1 MYSRLKPPASSR
13 GYRGGASGDGGEG
26 GMDPGESRL
35 GVSGN
40 GDTSLSCSVKSTAC
54 VGGKQ
59 AKTADRSLSQEKQ
72 GPKKTVF
79 SILMVIYDVN
89 K

>member
-1 MYSRLKPPASSR
+1 MAK
-13 GYRGGASGDGGEG
+13 
-26 GMDPGESRL
+26 
-35 GVSGN
+35 N
-40 GDTSLSCSVKSTAC
+40 STFIC
-54 VGGKQ
+54 PNVCQIRGGKQ
-59 AKTADRSLSQEKQ
+59 AKMADRSLSQEKQ

>member
-1 MYSRLKPPASSR
+1 MLLSFVR
-13 GYRGGASGDGGEG
+13 
-26 GMDPGESRL
+26 
-35 GVSGN
+35 
-40 GDTSLSCSVKSTAC
+40 TSVR
-54 VGGKQ
+54 GGKQ
-59 AKTADRSLSQEKQ
+59 AKMADRSLSQEKQ